1 MIKIDIKVKVGK
13 YLKMEKVL
21 HMRTSENRTG
31 VLSLAVGGMTYLLQ
45 TLFTPETIYYTLVS
59 RTIRQSGRVDPRW

>member
-13 YLKMEKVL
+13 YLEMERVL

-31 VLSLAVGGMTYLLQ
+31 ALSLAVGGMTYLLQ

-59 RTIRQSGRVDPRW
+59 RTIRRIR